1 MKASTLRESVKGMAF
16 TLFPTV
22 KSMTASGFKTNSTAE
37 VSIIL

>member
-1 MKASTLRESVKGMAF
+1 MKASTLKDSVKGMEF

-22 KSMTASGFKTNSTAE
+22 KSMTACGFKTNSTAE